1 MSESSVGSRNTSK
14 TTFENIREDELD
26 RDVVAEIERYACVSI
41 LFLIY
46 AAVFALCQLVPHASA
61 QLVLLEDA
69 GGQWPALAIY
79 HKFKAT

>member
-1 MSESSVGSRNTSK
+1 MSK

-46 AAVFALCQLVPHASA
+46 AAVFALCQLMPCAIA
-61 QLVLLEDA
+61 QLLLSQVE
-69 GGQWPALAIY
+69 GYLASLCQ
-79 HKFKAT
+79 